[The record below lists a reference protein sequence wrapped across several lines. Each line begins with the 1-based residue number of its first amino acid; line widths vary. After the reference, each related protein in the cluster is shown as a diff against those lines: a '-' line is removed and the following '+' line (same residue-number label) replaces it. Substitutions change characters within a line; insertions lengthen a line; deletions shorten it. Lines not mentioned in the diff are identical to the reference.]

1 MAGLRVMKTNGVSF
15 AQAYL
20 QSQPKVALR
29 LDSSLLNHLG
39 TEIECRKEAS
49 HEVFDDLPVLRGY
62 DSPLTV
68 NGYLGSSLPRFA

>member
-1 MAGLRVMKTNGVSF
+1 MKTNGVSF

-39 TEIECRKEAS
+39 TEIGVSKRSIA
-49 HEVFDDLPVLRGY
+49 
-62 DSPLTV
+62 
-68 NGYLGSSLPRFA
+68 